1 MNAWLAKV
9 LICPQNNAV
18 DIFEIGQHTARCAYP
33 PTVKLNEK
41 DKDVASYLA
50 QRSCL
55 SAAATCHP
63 GKLALIAS
71 DVYETHNVTSESQF
85 YARKTMAAAELG
97 VSFITSG

>member
-50 QRSCL
+50 QVS
-55 SAAATCHP
+55 STS
-63 GKLALIAS
+63 KLFERGS
-71 DVYETHNVTSESQF
+71 NVPPR
-85 YARKTMAAAELG
+85 AG
-97 VSFITSG
+97 G